1 MKEHL
6 ILLLLF
12 SGFGLFAQDKPPVLQ
27 IYHIN
32 VIKVTDGTVKMNQSV
47 ILENGKIKTI
57 EPFKSTDPKI
67 PPSQRID
74 AKNKFMIPGLC
85 DMHIHLEGAELVEDN
100 KALLPVF
107 LAYGITSV
115 RDCASDLGEQVLQ
128 WRQEIKDNKLQG
140 PTIFTAGLKLE
151 GKNSVWK
158 GDLEIE
164 NEKELEAMLDR
175 LDGYK
180 VDFIKITEN
189 TLKGDLFLESVKQ
202 AHSRG
207 YKVSGHVP
215 LDVTIGEL
223 VDAGLTSVEHAD
235 YLLRLGSDE
244 TSITQELGEGKINK
258 GEAQGRY
265 AHEFDQ
271 EKANT
276 NYKAMGKAGLFVCPT
291 LIGGRQLAYLDE
303 TDHSK
308 DPFLQYLTKKFLS
321 NYQWRIDRM
330 ANETETQRQQRKERY
345 NFLLKQIPLIQQSG
359 IRIIAGSDAAALNTY
374 VYPAESFIQELEI
387 FRDAGLTPLQIL
399 QAATINGATFFG
411 MEKTTGSI
419 DTGNNADLVVL
430 NENPLENINA
440 VRNIN
445 SVIVRGEYYSRADL
459 DKMLDNAKKRKVELD
474 SQR

>member
-1 MKEHL
+1 MKERL
-6 ILLLLF
+6 ILLFLF
-12 SGFGLFAQDKPPVLQ
+12 SGFGLFAQNKPPILQ

-32 VIKVTDGTVKMNQSV
+32 VVNVTDGTVKMNQSV
-47 ILENGKIKTI
+47 ILENGRIKTI

-67 PPSQRID
+67 PSSQRID

-189 TLKGDLFLESVKQ
+189 TLKRDLFLESVKQ

-223 VDAGLTSVEHAD
+223 VDAGLTSVEHAT
-235 YLLRLGSDE
+235 YLLRLGGDE
-244 TSITQELGEGKINK
+244 TSITRELVDGKINK
-258 GEAQGRY
+258 AEAEARY
-265 AHEFDQ
+265 AREFDQ
-271 EKANT
+271 EKAIT
-276 NYKAMGKAGLFVCPT
+276 NYRAMGKAGLFVCPT

-330 ANETETQRQQRKERY
+330 ANETATQRQQGKERY
-345 NFLLKQIPLIQQSG
+345 NFLLKQLPLIQQSG

-399 QAATINGATFFG
+399 QAATINGAIFFG
-411 MEKTTGSI
+411 LEKTTGSI
-419 DTGNNADLVVL
+419 DTGKNADLVVL

-445 SVIVRGEYYSRADL
+445 SVIVRGEYYNRADL
-459 DKMLDNAKKRKVELD
+459 DKMLDNAKKRKAELD
-474 SQR
+474 NR

>member
-1 MKEHL
+1 MTVRL
-6 ILLLLF
+6 ILFFLF
-12 SGFGLFAQDKPPVLQ
+12 SGSALTAQDKPPILQ
-27 IYHIN
+27 FYHIN
-32 VIKVTDGTVKMNQSV
+32 VINVTDGTVKMNQSV
-47 ILENGKIKTI
+47 ILENGRIKTI
-57 EPFKSTDPKI
+57 EPFTSTDPKI
-67 PPSQRID
+67 PSSQRID

-85 DMHIHLEGAELVEDN
+85 DMHVHLEGVELVEDN

-128 WRQEIKDNKLQG
+128 WRKEIKDNKLQG

-164 NEKELEAMLDR
+164 NEKELETMLDR

-189 TLKGDLFLESVKQ
+189 TLKGDLFLESVKR
-202 AHSRG
+202 ASSRG

-215 LDVTIGEL
+215 LDVSIADL
-223 VDAGLTSVEHAD
+223 VNAGLTSVEHAD

-244 TSITQELGEGKINK
+244 TSITQELHDGKINK
-258 GEAQGRY
+258 VEAQARY
-265 AHEFDQ
+265 ASEFDQ
-271 EKANT
+271 EKAIM

-308 DPFLQYLTKKFLS
+308 DPFLPFLTKKFLS

-330 ANETETQRQQRKERY
+330 ASESATQRQQRKERY
-345 NFLLKQIPLIQQSG
+345 NFLLKQIPFIQQSG

-399 QAATINGATFFG
+399 QAATINGAIYFG
-411 MEKTTGSI
+411 IEKTTGSI
-419 DTGNNADLVVL
+419 DTGKNADLVVL
-430 NENPLENINA
+430 NENPLENITA

-445 SVIVRGEYYSRADL
+445 SVIVRGEYYNRADL
-459 DKMLDNAKKRKVELD
+459 DKMLDKAKKKKVELD
-474 SQR
+474 NQR

>member
-1 MKEHL
+1 MKERL
-6 ILLLLF
+6 ILLFLF
-12 SGFGLFAQDKPPVLQ
+12 SGFGLFAQDSSPILQ

-32 VIKVTDGTVKMNQSV
+32 VVNVTDGTVKMNQSV
-47 ILENGKIKTI
+47 TLENGRIKTI

-67 PPSQRID
+67 PSSQRID
-74 AKNKFMIPGLC
+74 AKYKFMIPGLC

-115 RDCASDLGEQVLQ
+115 RDCASDLGEQVLR

-223 VDAGLTSVEHAD
+223 VDAGLTSVEHAT
-235 YLLRLGSDE
+235 YLLRLGGDE
-244 TSITQELGEGKINK
+244 TSIKKELGEGKINK
-258 GEAQGRY
+258 GEAEARY
-265 AHEFDQ
+265 AREFDQ
-271 EKANT
+271 EKAIT
-276 NYKAMGKAGLFVCPT
+276 NYRAMGKAGLFVCPT

-330 ANETETQRQQRKERY
+330 ANETATQRQQRKERY
-345 NFLLKQIPLIQQSG
+345 NFLLKQLPLIQQSG

-399 QAATINGATFFG
+399 QAATINGAIFFG

-419 DTGNNADLVVL
+419 DTGKNADLVVL

-459 DKMLDNAKKRKVELD
+459 DRMLDNAKKRKVELD

>member
-1 MKEHL
+1 MKERL
-6 ILLLLF
+6 IVLF
-12 SGFGLFAQDKPPVLQ
+12 LFLGFGLFAQNSSSILQ
-27 IYHIN
+27 IYNIN
-32 VIKVTDGTVKMNQSV
+32 VINVTDGSVKMNQSV
-47 ILENGKIKTI
+47 ILENGRIKTI

-67 PPSQRID
+67 PSSQRID

-85 DMHIHLEGAELVEDN
+85 DMHLHLEGAELVEDN

-128 WRQEIKDNKLQG
+128 WRQEIKDNKLLG

-151 GKNSVWK
+151 GKYSVWK

-164 NEKELEAMLDR
+164 NEQELEAMLDR

-223 VDAGLTSVEHAD
+223 VDAGLTSIEHAD

-244 TSITQELGEGKINK
+244 TSIVQELGDGKINK
-258 GEAQGRY
+258 AEAQSRY
-265 AHEFDQ
+265 SREFNQ
-271 EKANT
+271 EKAIT
-276 NYKAMGKAGLFVCPT
+276 NYRAMGKVGLFVCPT
-291 LIGGRQLAYLDE
+291 VIGGRQLAYLDE

-330 ANETETQRQQRKERY
+330 ASETATQRQQRKERY
-345 NFLLKQIPLIQQSG
+345 NFLLKQLPLIQQSG

-399 QAATINGATFFG
+399 QAATINGAIFFG
-411 MEKTTGSI
+411 IEKTTGSI
-419 DTGNNADLVVL
+419 DTGKNADLVVL
-430 NENPLENINA
+430 NGNPLENINA
-440 VRNIN
+440 VRNIDG
-445 SVIVRGEYYSRADL
+445 VIVRGAYYSRADL
-459 DKMLDNAKKRKVELD
+459 DKVLDNAKKRKVELD
-474 SQR
+474 SER

>member
-1 MKEHL
+1 MKERL
-6 ILLLLF
+6 ILLFLF
-12 SGFGLFAQDKPPVLQ
+12 SGFGLFAQNKPPIRQ

-32 VIKVTDGTVKMNQSV
+32 VINITDGTVKMNQSV
-47 ILENGKIKTI
+47 ILENGMIKTI
-57 EPFKSTDPKI
+57 EPFKSIDPKI
-67 PPSQRID
+67 PSSQRID

-164 NEKELEAMLDR
+164 NEKELEAMLDM

-202 AHSRG
+202 AHTRG

-223 VDAGLTSVEHAD
+223 VDAGLTSVEHAT
-235 YLLRLGSDE
+235 YLLRLGGDE
-244 TSITQELGEGKINK
+244 TSVKKELVDGKINK
-258 GEAQGRY
+258 AEAEARY
-265 AHEFDQ
+265 AREFDQ
-271 EKANT
+271 EKAIT

-330 ANETETQRQQRKERY
+330 ANETATQRQQRKERY
-345 NFLLKQIPLIQQSG
+345 NFLLKQIPLIQRSG

-387 FRDAGLTPLQIL
+387 FRDAGLTPFQIL
-399 QAATINGATFFG
+399 QAATINGAIFFG

-419 DTGNNADLVVL
+419 DTGKNADLVVL

-459 DKMLDNAKKRKVELD
+459 DKMLDKAKKRKIELD
-474 SQR
+474 NR

>member
-1 MKEHL
+1 MKERL
-6 ILLLLF
+6 ILLFLF
-12 SGFGLFAQDKPPVLQ
+12 SGFGLFAQDSSPILQ

-32 VIKVTDGTVKMNQSV
+32 VVNVTDGTVKMNQSV
-47 ILENGKIKTI
+47 TVENGRIKTI

-67 PPSQRID
+67 PSSQRVD
-74 AKNKFMIPGLC
+74 AKYKFMIPGLC

-115 RDCASDLGEQVLQ
+115 RDCASDLGEQVLR

-223 VDAGLTSVEHAD
+223 VDAGLTSVEHAT
-235 YLLRLGSDE
+235 YLLRLGGDE
-244 TSITQELGEGKINK
+244 TSIKKELGEGKINK
-258 GEAQGRY
+258 GEAEARY
-265 AHEFDQ
+265 AREFDQ
-271 EKANT
+271 EKAIT
-276 NYKAMGKAGLFVCPT
+276 NYRAMGKAGLFVCPT

-330 ANETETQRQQRKERY
+330 ANETATQRQQRKERY
-345 NFLLKQIPLIQQSG
+345 NFLLKQLPLIQQSG

-399 QAATINGATFFG
+399 QAATIN
-411 MEKTTGSI
+411 
-419 DTGNNADLVVL
+419 
-430 NENPLENINA
+430 
-440 VRNIN
+440 
-445 SVIVRGEYYSRADL
+445 
-459 DKMLDNAKKRKVELD
+459 
-474 SQR
+474 

>member
-1 MKEHL
+1 MKARL
-6 ILLLLF
+6 ILFFLF
-12 SGFGLFAQDKPPVLQ
+12 SCSALIAQNKPSILQ
-27 IYHIN
+27 VYHIN
-32 VIKVTDGTVKMNQSV
+32 VVNVTDGTVKMNQSV

-67 PPSQRID
+67 PSSQRID

-128 WRQEIKDNKLQG
+128 WRQEIRDNKLQG

-164 NEKELEAMLDR
+164 NEKELKAMLDR
-175 LDGYK
+175 LDSYK

-215 LDVTIGEL
+215 LDVSIAEL
-223 VDAGLTSVEHAD
+223 VNAGLTSVEHAD

-244 TSITQELGEGKINK
+244 TSITKELRDGKINK
-258 GEAQGRY
+258 AEAQSRY
-265 AHEFDQ
+265 AREFDQ
-271 EKANT
+271 QKAIM
-276 NYKAMGKAGLFVCPT
+276 NYKEMGKAGLFVCPT

-308 DPFLQYLTKKFLS
+308 DPFLPYLTKKFLS

-330 ANETETQRQQRKERY
+330 ANESATQRQQRKERY

-399 QAATINGATFFG
+399 QAATINGAIFFG
-411 MEKTTGSI
+411 IEKTTGSI
-419 DTGNNADLVVL
+419 DTGKNADLVVL
-430 NENPLENINA
+430 NENPLENITA
-440 VRNIN
+440 VRTIN
-445 SVIVRGEYYSRADL
+445 SVIVRGEYHSRTDL
-459 DKMLDNAKKRKVELD
+459 DKMLDKAKKRKVELD